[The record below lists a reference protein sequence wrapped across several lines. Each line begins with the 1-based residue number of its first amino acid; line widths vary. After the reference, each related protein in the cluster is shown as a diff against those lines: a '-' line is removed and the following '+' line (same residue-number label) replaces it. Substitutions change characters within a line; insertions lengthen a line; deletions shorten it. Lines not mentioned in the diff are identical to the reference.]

1 MLRQARVPVPIILV
15 GEGDAASHIRV
26 YHGNYPNDVAG
37 VVMLDANDIDVPKLD
52 VPDAEK
58 GGFQRLFGSWP
69 ARVRGA
75 ACWARPFMDRVGV
88 IRFAT
93 LFSKPRGTNSF
104 GLTTEQQVKLDD
116 LPDDATTQQATEA
129 CACEESMGQ
138 VRAAGDLCTVPLVV
152 VVSKAGEQASAS
164 QGKTE
169 AAWIRNRIETV
180 PNALAALSTRS
191 RAVRVDNDLQTDAIV
206 QAVLDVLRPSQGSR

>member
-1 MLRQARVPVPIILV
+1 MPAKKAW
-15 GEGDAASHIRV
+15 D
-26 YHGNYPNDVAG
+26 
-37 VVMLDANDIDVPKLD
+37 
-52 VPDAEK
+52 
-58 GGFQRLFGSWP
+58 RL
-69 ARVRGA
+69 
-75 ACWARPFMDRVGV
+75 
-88 IRFAT
+88 
-93 LFSKPRGTNSF
+93 
-104 GLTTEQQVKLDD
+104 
-116 LPDDATTQQATEA
+116 
-129 CACEESMGQ
+129 
-138 VRAAGDLCTVPLVV
+138 RAAGDLCTVPLVV